1 LVSHFVQTE
10 AGLPTPEDLL
20 ELLDEEIN
28 GVAKK

>member
-20 ELLDEEIN
+20 ELLDEQM
-28 GVAKK
+28 GAVAKK